1 MRRFLAPAARLVPRG
16 SGSEL
21 NGPQPHEMTEDRMH
35 ARRHLIAF
43 ALLGLLGLA
52 GLCSTPAHAQDYPTR
67 PVRLISDS
75 GPGSALD
82 AILRVVAQGLS
93 QVWGQQA
100 VVVNQPG
107 GGGSLAVRTAATAA
121 PDGYTFGI
129 MALSTFVALPGTAD
143 NLPVQVPR
151 DVVPVGFLGGAPIFI
166 TAAPW
171 LGPKTLPE
179 LIALAKQK
187 PGELAFGANGV
198 GRLTH
203 LTGGLLQARAGIKL
217 RMIPY
222 SGGTAQI
229 LNDVMGK
236 RIPLVFEAYSGI
248 AGAIKSGGVIPLAV
262 AAPKRLAMFPDL
274 PTVAETLPGFEAGG
288 WLVLLAPKGTP
299 DAIVKKANADLI
311 KAVALPDIAR
321 RIAGIGWE
329 ERPLTPADT
338 LAFIQG
344 EQAKWAPIIKQIA
357 TAH

>member
-1 MRRFLAPAARLVPRG
+1 MRSCRCLHALAA
-16 SGSEL
+16 
-21 NGPQPHEMTEDRMH
+21 
-35 ARRHLIAF
+35 
-43 ALLGLLGLA
+43 LGLLAFSVLLTA
-52 GLCSTPAHAQDYPTR
+52 PARAQGFPAR

-100 VVVNQPG
+100 LVVNQPG
-107 GGGSLAVRTAATAA
+107 AGGSLAVRTAATAA
-121 PDGYTFGI
+121 PDGYTLGI

-151 DVVPVGFLGGAPIFI
+151 DFAPVGFLGGAPMFI

-171 LGPKTLPE
+171 LGAKTLPD

-187 PGELAFGANGV
+187 PGELAYGANGR

-203 LTGGLLQARAGIKL
+203 LTGALLQARAGIKL
-217 RMIPY
+217 QMVPY

-236 RIPLVFEAYSGI
+236 RIPMVFEAYSGL
-248 AGAIKSGGVIPLAV
+248 AGAMTAGTVVPLAV
-262 AAPKRLAMFPDL
+262 AAPQRLASFPDL

-288 WLVLLAPKGTP
+288 WLVLLAPAGTP
-299 DAIVKKANADLI
+299 DAVVKKANADLV
-311 KAVALPDIAR
+311 KAVAIPDIAR
-321 RIAGIGWE
+321 RIAAIGWE
-329 ERPLTPADT
+329 ERPLSPAGT

-344 EQAKWAPIIKQIA
+344 EQAKWAPIIQQIA
-357 TAH
+357 DTH